1 MGCAIPAG
9 RLERVT
15 NLSIWS
21 QGQLSWE
28 DESVTITLL
37 EALDASDVDMF
48 TLVAVD
54 NSETRYIRY
63 YNWQWIYT
71 PRGYKK
77 KL

>member
-1 MGCAIPAG
+1 M
-9 RLERVT
+9 

-21 QGQLSWE
+21 QGQLSRE
-28 DESVTITLL
+28 DESVIITQL

-48 TLVAVD
+48 TLVAVG
-54 NSETRYIRY
+54 NSETRYILY

-77 KL
+77 SYDSVFYWRRPW

>member
-1 MGCAIPAG
+1 M
-9 RLERVT
+9 

-21 QGQLSWE
+21 QGQLSRE
-28 DESVTITLL
+28 DESVTITQL

-48 TLVAVD
+48 TLVAVC
-54 NSETRYIRY
+54 NSETHHIRY